1 MVEGEIGVARLDNME
16 KTKTSRKHFKPT
28 RITTLFVGESA
39 PAGGTFF
46 YDGNSSL
53 FKAMK
58 KALNGKETFLE
69 DFQRSGFYLDD
80 LVEEPVNKM
89 EKKARRARCRES
101 IPSLTKRLR
110 NYKPEAIVIAMCA
123 IKPMVLQATH
133 DAKADCEIYCT
144 PHPAF
149 GNWNRFQ
156 KAMSEIIDRLPVA
169 GGNTWKDVTP

>member
-1 MVEGEIGVARLDNME
+1 ME
-16 KTKTSRKHFKPT
+16 KIKRVREDFKPVC
-28 RITTLFVGESA
+28 ITTLFVGESV

-46 YDGNSSL
+46 YDGNSTL
-53 FKAMK
+53 FNAMK
-58 KALNGKETFLE
+58 KALDGKETFLE

-89 EKKARRARCRES
+89 EKKARNARRRES

-123 IKPMVLQATH
+123 IKPMVLQAVH
-133 DAKADCEIYCT
+133 DARVDCEIYCT
-144 PHPAF
+144 PHPGF

-156 KAMSEIIDRLPVA
+156 KAMSEIIDRLPAA
-169 GGNTWKDVTP
+169 GGNKWKDVTP